1 MPVSWARLVSL
12 LLSPPPVWAL
22 MAVPVALRDA
32 ETTAQGLRN
41 AGLYGLLVSLLP
53 MLYVALMVRRG
64 EISSLDMPLRAERRR
79 PFLVSIACTAL
90 AWWILQSSG
99 APGVMP
105 FFALCS
111 LALITSIALITLV
124 WKVSMHMMS
133 ITGVMVTAYAF
144 FGPGWAL
151 LVLPLLLLVAAARL
165 QLGRHNPA
173 QLLGGALVGVLVPL
187 ALFALQ

>member
-1 MPVSWARLVSL
+1 MNWARLVSL
-12 LLSPPPVWAL
+12 LLSPPLVWAL

-151 LVLPLLLLVAAARL
+151 LVLPLWLLVAAARL